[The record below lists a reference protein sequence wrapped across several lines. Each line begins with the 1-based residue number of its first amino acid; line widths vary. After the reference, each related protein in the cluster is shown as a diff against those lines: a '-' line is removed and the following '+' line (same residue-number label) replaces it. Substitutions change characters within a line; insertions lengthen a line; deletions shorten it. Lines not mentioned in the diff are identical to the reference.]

1 MAKFSVPLQLRHALL
16 DPENCVLFD
25 QLPPEEP
32 ASYLRSLKFRTRHC
46 HPVGQDSASVEFSPF
61 YNAVIGSRGS
71 GKSTLIESI
80 RLAMRKT
87 EGLTAT
93 QGSKLDQFIRTGM
106 EADSFIECIFH
117 KEGTDF
123 RLSWRPDSKHELHIF
138 SDGEWMPDSHWS
150 ADRFPLSIYS
160 QKMLY
165 ELASDTGAFLRV
177 CDESPVV
184 NKRAWKERWDQLE
197 REYLNEQITLRGLR
211 ARQGSADSLRGE
223 LSDAERA
230 VSQLQSSA
238 YYPVCRQLALARNE
252 LSAATLPLEH
262 FERRIAAIQALVSRT
277 VQ

>member
-1 MAKFSVPLQLRHALL
+1 
-16 DPENCVLFD
+16 
-25 QLPPEEP
+25 
-32 ASYLRSLKFRTRHC
+32 
-46 HPVGQDSASVEFSPF
+46 
-61 YNAVIGSRGS
+61 
-71 GKSTLIESI
+71 
-80 RLAMRKT
+80 
-87 EGLTAT
+87 
-93 QGSKLDQFIRTGM
+93 M

-211 ARQGSADSLRGE
+211 ARQGSADSLRGNYRM
-223 LSDAERA
+223 LNVPS
-230 VSQLQSSA
+230 VSCSQAPIIRFADSWPSPETSCPQQP
-238 YYPVCRQLALARNE
+238 YPGAL
-252 LSAATLPLEH
+252 
-262 FERRIAAIQALVSRT
+262 
-277 VQ
+277 

>member
-1 MAKFSVPLQLRHALL
+1 
-16 DPENCVLFD
+16 
-25 QLPPEEP
+25 
-32 ASYLRSLKFRTRHC
+32 
-46 HPVGQDSASVEFSPF
+46 
-61 YNAVIGSRGS
+61 
-71 GKSTLIESI
+71 
-80 RLAMRKT
+80 
-87 EGLTAT
+87 
-93 QGSKLDQFIRTGM
+93 M

-184 NKRAWKERWDQLE
+184 NKLAWKERWDQLE

-211 ARQGSADSLRGE
+211 ARQGSADSLRGNYRMLNVPSVSCSQAPIIRFADSWPSPE
-223 LSDAERA
+223 TSCPQQPYPWSTLSG
-230 VSQLQSSA
+230 VLQPFRLWQKNRCRDPISRRNL
-238 YYPVCRQLALARNE
+238 PVC
-252 LSAATLPLEH
+252 
-262 FERRIAAIQALVSRT
+262 
-277 VQ
+277 